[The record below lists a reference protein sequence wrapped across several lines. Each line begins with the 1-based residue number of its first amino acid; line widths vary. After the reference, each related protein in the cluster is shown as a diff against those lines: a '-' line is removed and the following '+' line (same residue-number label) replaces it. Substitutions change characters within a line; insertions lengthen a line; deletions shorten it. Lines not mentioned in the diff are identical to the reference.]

1 MSAVAKMPSTEPAKK
16 ARTGRKRK
24 TDWRKN
30 INLDD
35 IETGLEEMR
44 EEERQ
49 GGIIEK
55 RQDSDL
61 FVMDTAGDE
70 KTKAR
75 VRHTKGLRLDE
86 ILNRRSSVPVPVL
99 GRKLGEE
106 RKKRREL
113 YELKKRLNK
122 AAGFVKGQRTASQA
136 IQQSKQPQT
145 LDIWGASDMAE
156 STKKKLKTVVSRKK
170 LPHIATLPAV
180 EVAHPGASY
189 RPSETDHK
197 VLMQKASSEYASE
210 LRKADR
216 VKQFSQFRGIQHND
230 GLNECAE
237 TVMKEMVQGDA
248 SDGSNPNNSSD
259 EDEET
264 VYGSADEGKPTKKV
278 KEPKRKTRVDRNR
291 ERRAHERLYKEHK
304 AKEQKE
310 QLRQLELT
318 KRLEKAVEAEAAE
331 AEKAAQRRRE
341 EMQKRAALPRKRIG
355 RNNVPQVPEAVQLT
369 EELAG
374 SLRQLQPETNG
385 FAEVYNS
392 FVKRNIVEPRGLQK
406 QKRKS
411 WKIKTTEKWSYKD
424 FK

>member
-1 MSAVAKMPSTEPAKK
+1 MSAVAKMPTTERTKK

-30 INLDD
+30 INLEDV
-35 IETGLEEMR
+35 ETGLEEIR

-61 FVMDTAGDE
+61 FVMDTTGDE

-75 VRHTKGLRLDE
+75 VRQTKGLRLDE

-99 GRKLGEE
+99 GKKLGEE

-122 AAGFVKGQRTASQA
+122 TAGFVKGQRTASET

-145 LDIWGASDMAE
+145 LDIWGAADTAE
-156 STKKKLKTVVSRKK
+156 SSKKTKTVVSRKK
-170 LPHIATLPAV
+170 LSHIAALPAV

-189 RPSETDHK
+189 RPSEADHK
-197 VLMQKASSEYASE
+197 ELVQKASNEYASE
-210 LRKADR
+210 LRKSGR
-216 VKQFSQFRGIQHND
+216 VKQFEQFRGIQHND

-237 TVMKEMVQGDA
+237 TVMKEIEQGDA
-248 SDGSNPNNSSD
+248 SQDSSSSND

-264 VYGSADEGKPTKKV
+264 VYGSDEGKATKKT
-278 KEPKRKTRVDRNR
+278 KEARRKTRVERNR
-291 ERRAHERLYKEHK
+291 ERRAHERLYEEHK
-304 AKEQKE
+304 AKERKE
-310 QLRQLELT
+310 QRRQLELA
-318 KRLEKAVEAEAAE
+318 KRLKQSVEAEAAE

-341 EMQKRAALPRKRIG
+341 EMQKRAAQPRKRIG
-355 RNNVPQVPEAVQLT
+355 RNSVPQVPEAVQLT

-392 FVKRNIVEPRGLQK
+392 LVKRNIIEPRGAQK
-406 QKRKS
+406 QKKKR
-411 WKIKTTEKWSYKD
+411 IKTTEKWSYKD

>member
-1 MSAVAKMPSTEPAKK
+1 MSTVAKMPTTERAKK

-30 INLDD
+30 IDLEDV
-35 IETGLEEMR
+35 ETGLEEIR

-75 VRHTKGLRLDE
+75 VRQTKGLRLDE

-122 AAGFVKGQRTASQA
+122 TAGFDKGQRTASET

-145 LDIWGASDMAE
+145 LDIWGAADTAE
-156 STKKKLKTVVSRKK
+156 STKKVKAVVSRKK
-170 LPHIATLPAV
+170 LPHIAALPAV

-197 VLMQKASSEYASE
+197 ELVQKASKEYASE
-210 LRKADR
+210 LRKSGK
-216 VKQFSQFRGIQHND
+216 VEQFGRFRGIQHND

-237 TVMKEMVQGDA
+237 TVMKEMEQDDA
-248 SDGSNPNNSSD
+248 SQDSSSND

-264 VYGSADEGKPTKKV
+264 VYGSDEGKSAKKT
-278 KEPKRKTRVDRNR
+278 KEPRRKTRVERNR
-291 ERRAHERLYKEHK
+291 ERRVHERLYEEHK
-304 AKEQKE
+304 AREQKE
-310 QLRQLELT
+310 QLRQLKLA
-318 KRLEKAVEAEAAE
+318 KRLKQSVEAEAAE

-341 EMQKRAALPRKRIG
+341 EMQKRAAQPRKRIG

-392 FVKRNIVEPRGLQK
+392 LVKRNIVEPRGVQK
-406 QKRKS
+406 QKTK
-411 WKIKTTEKWSYKD
+411 KIKKTTEKWSYKD